1 MNTTDP
7 RIEQQEFDKF
17 MVNLI
22 HKANEVQK
30 DFNNLSPDNQQ
41 RVNSE
46 VWNMC
51 RTMGMANALAFLRQK
66 YGR

>member
-1 MNTTDP
+1 MNTMDT
-7 RIEQQEFDKF
+7 IKEQQEFDKF
-17 MVNLI
+17 MANLI

-30 DFNNLSPDNQQ
+30 DFNNLSPANQQ
-41 RVNSE
+41 RANCE